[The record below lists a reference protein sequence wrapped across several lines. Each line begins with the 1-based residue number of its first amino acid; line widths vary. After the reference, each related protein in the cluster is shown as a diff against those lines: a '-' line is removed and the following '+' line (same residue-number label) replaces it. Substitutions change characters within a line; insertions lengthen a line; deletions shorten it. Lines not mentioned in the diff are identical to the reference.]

1 MMTRLIC
8 LKLNNK
14 QMPSTL
20 YFIIEPSVRM
30 VLLDLCLWKS
40 FCSDAVCK
48 NKTKH
53 AVSKKLKAK
62 LYKKKKKYR
71 CLNIWRFIILMKI
84 LFVNLLCICFS
95 CDTAVLSTHQ
105 HVKVCTYLWDQNGI
119 CHHHLHGLMSN

>member
-1 MMTRLIC
+1 
-8 LKLNNK
+8 
-14 QMPSTL
+14 MPSTL

-48 NKTKH
+48 NKIKH

-62 LYKKKKKYR
+62 LYKKEKKYR
-71 CLNIWRFIILMKI
+71 CLNICMEIY
-84 LFVNLLCICFS
+84 NSNEDSICKSS
-95 CDTAVLSTHQ
+95 CDMAVLSTHQ